1 MASRAAA
8 ALLPRAPPAA
18 QCSAWLRARASPLPK
33 FCAAR
38 ISTALPRATSRY
50 MSVQPRGIA
59 LHGRRWARAASSE
72 ASPHAQDEAAARK
85 FLMDDLGYRA
95 ALADAVIASLKAPGS
110 GVGGGRV
117 EAMLRSMAGRWEM
130 GVDVGLT
137 SLVSAVELELAARE
151 GKALVKFK

>member
-1 MASRAAA
+1 MDRWFFVRSGELHGEKTRERMASRAAA

-110 GVGGGRV
+110 GAPPTPGHSGVRGSSLEKEGRC
-117 EAMLRSMAGRWEM
+117 G
-130 GVDVGLT
+130 
-137 SLVSAVELELAARE
+137 
-151 GKALVKFK
+151 